1 MMKVE
6 NIQLVKNIPDKLLPQ
21 LLRQGDFVMSEVI
34 KVEDG
39 TALLRTAQGML
50 LSAHL
55 LGELGLMAGD
65 HVETVVDEAGQGRY
79 VLRLLDIAHGETVMP
94 EPGQAETAATQNL
107 KSQTLYST
115 LNILKKNAG
124 LEPKAAEFMA
134 RNGITATPENIG
146 TLTRLADGG
155 PRVAQVLTQM
165 MVDAQLSAGVE
176 RAATEVG
183 IQPLPTGTTE
193 AWLAGQS
200 GYNVP
205 GAEAG
210 PSGSSRQAAMQVP
223 ANTTTTTTLMSPAVS
238 VPEAASSTIFPGE
251 AETIMPEGLQPNADE
266 LIGSALPRAAPDGT
280 QAPKPVVQDD
290 VQTARPEAKLQTD
303 VQATRLDDGMVS
315 KSMEKLKPDGT
326 IAMEPSAVLLKD
338 GIQEPLTVIRRL
350 VGLFADLNEKET
362 MPAQLKQAAHE
373 LPAQLKELKNS
384 LQNADNMDRNILGQR
399 AESLDRQFSMMADI
413 KRFDCYHVPLMSANG
428 QPSTAELYVYRQR
441 RRKRE
446 EAPDNYAVL
455 IGVDTQ
461 NMGRVETM
469 IRAQGSSVS
478 LEFKLE
484 QPSLADMFEENVK
497 NLAPLIVQAG
507 YQLGDVSVRGMEA
520 KTTVLTAEEALTEG
534 QAADI
539 GGVDIRV

>member
-6 NIQLVKNIPDKLLPQ
+6 NIQLVKNIPDKPLLQ

-79 VLRLLDIAHGETVMP
+79 VLRLLDIARGETVTP
-94 EPGQAETAATQNL
+94 ELGQAGTAATQNL

-134 RNGITATPENIG
+134 RNGIAATPENIG
-146 TLTRLADGG
+146 TLTRLAGGG

-165 MVDAQLSAGVE
+165 MVDVQLSAGVE
-176 RAATEVG
+176 RAATDAVLK
-183 IQPLPTGTTE
+183 PVPSGTTE
-193 AWLAGQS
+193 AWPAGQS

-210 PSGSSRQAAMQVP
+210 PSGASRQAAMQVP
-223 ANTTTTTTLMSPAVS
+223 ANTTTTITLMPPVVS
-238 VPEAASSTIFPGE
+238 VPEAVPSNVFPGA
-251 AETIMPEGLQPNADE
+251 AETIRPEGLQPNADE
-266 LIGSALPRAAPDGT
+266 LIGSAFPRAAAQDGT
-280 QAPKPVVQDD
+280 QTPKPAVQDD
-290 VQTARPEAKLQTD
+290 VKTARPEATLQTD
-303 VQATRLDDGMVS
+303 VQAIRLDDGMVS
-315 KSMEKLKPDGT
+315 KS
-326 IAMEPSAVLLKD
+326 MEPSAVLLKD

-350 VGLFADLNEKET
+350 VGLFADLKEKET

>member
-1 MMKVE
+1 
-6 NIQLVKNIPDKLLPQ
+6 
-21 LLRQGDFVMSEVI
+21 
-34 KVEDG
+34 
-39 TALLRTAQGML
+39 
-50 LSAHL
+50 
-55 LGELGLMAGD
+55 
-65 HVETVVDEAGQGRY
+65 
-79 VLRLLDIAHGETVMP
+79 
-94 EPGQAETAATQNL
+94 
-107 KSQTLYST
+107 
-115 LNILKKNAG
+115 
-124 LEPKAAEFMA
+124 
-134 RNGITATPENIG
+134 
-146 TLTRLADGG
+146 
-155 PRVAQVLTQM
+155 
-165 MVDAQLSAGVE
+165 VE